1 MQLDID
7 EDFVTPISNTGAEI
21 EHYLFPSSGDSRA
34 QQEIPAHQE
43 ETEVEEITQSQVQNA
58 REKRKG
64 VSSRGKSFSTEE
76 DKVLC
81 SGWLNIS
88 MDAVTGTNV

>member
-21 EHYLFPSSGDSRA
+21 EHLFPSSGDSRA

-43 ETEVEEITQSQVQNA
+43 ETEVEEITQS
-58 REKRKG
+58 
-64 VSSRGKSFSTEE
+64 
-76 DKVLC
+76 
-81 SGWLNIS
+81 
-88 MDAVTGTNV
+88 

>member
-7 EDFVTPISNTGAEI
+7 EDFVTPISNTGVEI
-21 EHYLFPSSGDSRA
+21 EHLFPSSGDSRA

-64 VSSRGKSFSTEE
+64 VISRGKSFSTEE
-76 DKVLC
+76 DKILC

>member
-1 MQLDID
+1 MDID

-43 ETEVEEITQSQVQNA
+43 ETEVEEITQSRVQNA

-64 VSSRGKSFSTEE
+64 SAAEENHFQLKKTRFSAL
-76 DKVLC
+76 V
-81 SGWLNIS
+81 G
-88 MDAVTGTNV
+88 

>member
-1 MQLDID
+1 VIVEL
-7 EDFVTPISNTGAEI
+7 NRK
-21 EHYLFPSSGDSRA
+21 YLLTKKRLRF
-34 QQEIPAHQE
+34 
-43 ETEVEEITQSQVQNA
+43 EEITQSQVQNA

-88 MDAVTGTNV
+88 MDAVTGTNL